1 MKRASVRE
9 VQHNLKKV
17 LDYLDHD
24 DEIIIVRRNKP
35 IAKIVPVTSR
45 EKIVKLP
52 DFKKRREKL
61 GIEPGGT
68 TLSEII
74 LENRGEES

>member
-1 MKRASVRE
+1 MRRASVRE

-74 LENRGEES
+74 LESRGEES